1 MSNKKQKNEVL
12 IKTVINDGDPNE
24 IYIYQLAEYSHY
36 TKFAEIKPFLD
47 VVNEGVEEL
56 STQTWRQTVRN
67 N

>member
-24 IYIYQLAEYSHY
+24 IYIYQLIEYGHY

-56 STQTWRQTVRN
+56 SGQIKKLYEDQ
-67 N
+67 